1 MKMFK
6 LNNLT
11 YIILSLLYFVVI
23 VCGDSIS
30 IYLTV
35 IGLTYLHLIV
45 FNKFKP
51 KIFLITLLLTIPTGV
66 SFYLATNV
74 FAINSSLDLAISL
87 TARVSA
93 ITISSIMLVSAVDFE
108 ELLLF
113 LMQHLWLPVVV
124 GYPFL
129 SAVNALKNLKN
140 EYIRIKN
147 AYLIRYG
154 ARKYSIA
161 VLYPML
167 ISATRYAYHNGLSM
181 ECRGLNSNKTYIHK
195 AEKFTYIDVLIISIN
210 IVFLITVFLS

>member
-1 MKMFK
+1 MFK

-11 YIILSLLYFVVI
+11 YILLSLLYFLVI

-30 IYLTV
+30 TYLTV
-35 IGLTYLHLIV
+35 ISLTYLHLIV
-45 FNKFKP
+45 FNKFKL
-51 KIFLITLLLTIPTGV
+51 KIFLITLLLTIPTWL

-74 FAINSSLDLAISL
+74 FAVNSSLDLAISL

-113 LMQHLWLPVVV
+113 LMQYLRLPAVV

-154 ARKYSIA
+154 ARKYTIA
-161 VLYPML
+161 ILYPML

-181 ECRGLNSNKTYIHK
+181 ECRGLNRNKTYIHK
-195 AEKFTYIDVLIISIN
+195 VDKWSYLDTLIIIIN
-210 IVFLITVFLS
+210 IVILISVVEIVA

>member
-1 MKMFK
+1 MFK

-11 YIILSLLYFVVI
+11 YIILSLLYFLVI
-23 VCGDSIS
+23 VFGDSIS

-35 IGLTYLHLIV
+35 IGLTYLHLII
-45 FNKFKP
+45 FNKFKL
-51 KIFLITLLLTIPTGV
+51 KIFLITFLLTIPTGL
-66 SFYLATNV
+66 SFYLATSV
-74 FAINSSLDLAISL
+74 FATKDSLDLAISL

-113 LMQHLWLPVVV
+113 LMQNFRLPVVI

-154 ARKYSIA
+154 ANKYSIA
-161 VLYPML
+161 ILYPML

-195 AEKFTYIDVLIISIN
+195 TKKITYIDVWIIGIN
-210 IVFLITVFLS
+210 IVFLISVVLF